1 MLHRSWIRIAL
12 FVLSLALLGGALPA
26 HAAPGKWPDKPV
38 TLIVPYAPGGGT
50 DIVSRLVAQ
59 KLSELW
65 GQSVVVENRPGAN
78 GVIGTSHV
86 AKSSADGYTLMMVVG
101 SHAINPVL
109 MKSMPYDTNAAFTPI
124 TRLAIS
130 PMVLVVSKKSPYKTL
145 SDLVHAARKQP
156 LGVGYSEGQT
166 RLTGE
171 LFRQIGQLQTVS
183 VPYKGGSQIMV
194 DVIGGHLDMGF
205 TSVLTAMPH
214 VVGGNLRVIGVA
226 ADERMSIFPDA
237 MTFKEAGLGGV
248 ESLNWYGL
256 FGPAGLSPQVV
267 SQINADLRRVTSDP
281 AVAKQMQDQGAS
293 VVLTPPAQFG
303 QFLTAETRKWAAV
316 AQRGGIQPE

>member
-1 MLHRSWIRIAL
+1 MLHRNWIRVAL
-12 FVLSLALLGGALPA
+12 LALTMLLGALPWQ
-26 HAAPGKWPDKPV
+26 AAQAKWPDKPV

-50 DIVSRLVAQ
+50 DIVSRLMAQ

-78 GVIGTSHV
+78 GVIGSSHV
-86 AKSSADGYTLMMVVG
+86 AKASADGYTLLMVVG

-109 MKSMPYDTNAAFTPI
+109 MKSMPYDTTQAFTPI

-130 PMVLVVSKKSPYKTL
+130 PMVLVVSKKSPYKSL
-145 SDLVHAARKQP
+145 KDLVEAARTKP

-171 LFRQIGQLQTVS
+171 LFRQIGHLQTVS

-194 DVIGGHLDMGF
+194 DVIGGHVEMGF
-205 TSVLTAMPH
+205 TSVLTALPH
-214 VVGGNLRVIGVA
+214 VQGGNLRVIGVA

-237 MTFKEAGLGGV
+237 MTFKEAGLTGV

-256 FGPAGLSPQVV
+256 FGPAGMPASVV
-267 SQINADLRRVTSDP
+267 TQINTDLRRVTSDP
-281 AVAKQMQDQGAS
+281 AVAKQMQDQGAV
-293 VVLTPPAQFG
+293 VVLTPPKEFG
-303 QFLTAETRKWAAV
+303 KFLGSETQKWASV
-316 AQRGGIQPE
+316 AQRGGIRPE